1 MVRVSGSGSGIYVFS
16 SCEGKLG
23 EASRLVM
30 VTIEK
35 AVGEGSIPAAHVA
48 VRRADSMVL
57 AARESTLFLLT

>member
-1 MVRVSGSGSGIYVFS
+1 MVRVSGLGSGIYVFS

-23 EASRLVM
+23 EASGLIV
-30 VTIEK
+30 VTVEK

-48 VRRADSMVL
+48 VRKADSMVL